1 MNLFML
7 DSLQIWQKKNFF
19 GFFPISFLRFGWFSW
34 SNDPLFFFLFCSG
47 SFRRVLLGSCS
58 ESSDSESNPLFFFFF
73 FFVFPPFFFFILFR
87 IRVKCYSYFINF
99 IRLRVPA

>member
-58 ESSDSESNPLFFFFF
+58 ESSDSESNVLSNEQSVSIFSLSAAGGS
-73 FFVFPPFFFFILFR
+73 VFWCR
-87 IRVKCYSYFINF
+87 CGGSYSGS
-99 IRLRVPA
+99 ASES